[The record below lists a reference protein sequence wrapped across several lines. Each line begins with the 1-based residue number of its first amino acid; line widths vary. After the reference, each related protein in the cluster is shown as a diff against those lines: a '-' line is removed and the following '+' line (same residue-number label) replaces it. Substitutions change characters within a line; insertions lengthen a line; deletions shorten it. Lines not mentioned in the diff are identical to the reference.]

1 MKKKRKTKELS
12 DTRKTCMKII
22 EDVDKSRQNSDSI
35 EDDFYLTQVLGVPIN
50 PYQRRGKG
58 GIF

>member
-1 MKKKRKTKELS
+1 MKKKRKTEERS
-12 DTRKTCMKII
+12 DTRKTRMKII
-22 EDVDKSRQNSDSI
+22 EDVDKSHQNSDSI

>member
-1 MKKKRKTKELS
+1 MKKKRKTEELS
-12 DTRKTCMKII
+12 DTRKTYTKII

-50 PYQRRGKG
+50 PYQRREKG

>member
-1 MKKKRKTKELS
+1 MKKKRKTEERS
-12 DTRKTCMKII
+12 DARKTCMKII

-35 EDDFYLTQVLGVPIN
+35 EDDFYLTHVLGVPIS

-58 GIF
+58 VIF

>member
-1 MKKKRKTKELS
+1 MKKKRKTEEPS

-22 EDVDKSRQNSDSI
+22 EDVDKSRQDSDSI
-35 EDDFYLTQVLGVPIN
+35 EDNFYLTQVLGVPIN
-50 PYQRRGKG
+50 PYQRWGKG